1 MLPTYRSNC
10 HTMKPI
16 LSLFALA
23 ILPAM
28 GDLKLPAFF
37 SDGMVLQRDTSAP
50 IWGWTDA
57 MAPVKVSFAGKD
69 YTTKAD
75 KNGDWKI
82 TLSGLKTSDEGSEL
96 AIEVPGSSQVI
107 KDVLVGEVWLASG
120 QSNMEWTVAGS
131 EGGKE
136 EIAESKDP
144 LLRVYVSKNVAIDT
158 PQKDFAGSWLPTDP
172 ANTARFTAVGYYFA
186 KKLRAELGVP
196 VGVIECSWGGK
207 SVQAFTSHEALEA
220 LPEAKPL
227 LDQKAKAIANW
238 DEEKVKADFEK
249 AKAEYAVKLA
259 EWETTKEGKKP
270 GGPRMPENPAVSPG
284 TPSTIFNGMI
294 APLAGYGV
302 RGAIWYQ
309 GESNANGGTA
319 RNYEELLGC
328 MVSDWRARWGSE
340 FSFYWVQLANFRQ
353 PTDKPG
359 VESDWVVVQDE
370 MRRALKSIPSSGM
383 AVINEIGTANDIHPP
398 NKLDVGNRLARWA
411 LAKDYGKE
419 GIVISGPLY
428 TGVEKKGDKL
438 VISFDYA
445 KGLKSRDG
453 KDLQRFE
460 IAAEDG
466 SWEWAKAQIE
476 GDTVVLSSD
485 KVENPAKA
493 RYAWAENPEGAN
505 LVNAEGL
512 PASCFTTE

>member
-1 MLPTYRSNC
+1 
-10 HTMKPI
+10 MKTVLSI
-16 LSLFALA
+16 LTLA
-23 ILPAM
+23 SLPAL
-28 GDLKLPAFF
+28 GDLKIPAFF
-37 SDGMVLQRDTSAP
+37 SDGMVLQRDSSAP
-50 IWGWTDA
+50 VWGWSDA
-57 MAPVKVSFAGKD
+57 NSAVKVSFAGKD

-75 KNGDWKI
+75 QNGDWKVD
-82 TLSGLKTSDEGSEL
+82 LKGLATSDKGREL
-96 AIEVPGSSQVI
+96 LIEADGTTQKI
-107 KDVLVGEVWLASG
+107 QNVLVGEVWLASG
-120 QSNMEWTVAGS
+120 QSNMEWNVENS
-131 EGGKE
+131 DGGKE
-136 EIAESKDP
+136 EVASAKDP
-144 LLRVYVSKNVAIDT
+144 LLRVYVSSNVTSEEPA
-158 PQKDFAGSWLPTDP
+158 KDFAGTWLPTEP
-172 ANTARFTAVGYYFA
+172 ANTARFTAVGYFFA
-186 KKLRAELGVP
+186 KKLRAEVGVP

-207 SVQAFTSHEALEA
+207 SIQAFTSKDALQA
-220 LPEAKPL
+220 LPEAKALIEQKAMALAAWDPE
-227 LDQKAKAIANW
+227 KAKAN
-238 DEEKVKADFEK
+238 FEK
-249 AKAEYAVKLA
+249 AKAAHAKKMEK
-259 EWETTKEGKKP
+259 WKKTKQGRAPRGP
-270 GGPRMPENPAVSPG
+270 GMPTSPALNPG
-284 TPSTIFNGMI
+284 MHSTIFNGMI
-294 APLAGYGV
+294 APIVGYGV

-319 RNYEELLGC
+319 EHYEELLGC

-340 FSFYWVQLANFRQ
+340 MSFYWVQLANFRK

-359 VESDWVVVQDE
+359 VESDWITVQDE

-383 AVINEIGTANDIHPP
+383 AVINEIGAANDIHPK

-438 VISFDYA
+438 VISFDHA

-476 GDTVVLSSD
+476 GDKVILTSD
-485 KVENPAKA
+485 KIKAPAKA

-505 LVNAEGL
+505 LVNGEGL
-512 PASCFTTE
+512 PASCFTTK